1 MLASLSLGRGRLA
14 QFSPGVPHLAT
25 TAPQQPATEKPAAN
39 TNAPFYQLGGH
50 ETFRAICNRFY
61 DLMESEP
68 DYAELRAMHAPD
80 LAPMRESLAGFLAA
94 WAGGPRDWFEQNPGK
109 CMMSA
114 HKSLRI
120 GEAVA
125 RQWAEAMKRAIADV
139 APGNAQLAKAM
150 GGVLEEMALGMRN
163 A

>member
-1 MLASLSLGRGRLA
+1 M
-14 QFSPGVPHLAT
+14 AT
-25 TAPQQPATEKPAAN
+25 TADAKPAAN
-39 TNAPFYQLGGH
+39 LNAPFYQLGGH

-68 DYAELRAMHAPD
+68 AYAELRAMHAPD
-80 LAPMRESLAGFLAA
+80 LSKMRESLAGFLAA

-114 HKSLRI
+114 HKPFRI
-120 GEAVA
+120 SADVA
-125 RQWAEAMKRAIADV
+125 KQWADAMKRAIEDV
-139 APGNAQLAKAM
+139 APENTQLAKAM